1 MTIEEQIIEAVKMC
15 KGFINH
21 DTKGIW
27 YDRTVDQARTY
38 KALITG
44 ENCDWLLKRFVRR
57 EDDEAFE
64 QRVALTI
71 SLTPAVCGTLM
82 NPNNKVLRNENVKK
96 SFDFGDDALN
106 ERVATMRKSFYGRKR
121 GKNKGFDYWIK
132 TRYPILSFT
141 DPNSWVVTEWDT
153 PGTLSQLINPRPF
166 EVQSANAL
174 NFHIYNEELKWLY
187 VYQDIMV
194 ERLKPTKTAKQK
206 AEVSDVVDYYA
217 GKKYTLYGIG
227 YTIVL
232 TEVDRAQFN
241 ANGKELV
248 AGQELWESKAGSKH
262 FLISIYK
269 TNLDYV
275 PAFRVGYIFDPETN
289 CQTCVNGFHKAMP
302 FLMKSVKAVSEMD
315 LTIALHTFPQK
326 MQYVSRC
333 PGRDSK
339 HRCDQGYTV
348 SGELCTMCK
357 GSGIAVHTSA
367 QDALYFP
374 MPDKNTPNNEVL
386 DLDKMLA
393 YKYPPIDL
401 LKFQDSYIK
410 GLENSCMTA
419 VFGGGQS
426 QKTTSPSVT
435 GGEAPQTATEVN
447 MNMQGVYDA
456 LMPFVEKISEVWVD
470 EIYTFARLAGMAESV
485 EETEYE
491 IICVYPD
498 DLKLKGINDLLAD
511 LKNANE
517 SGAPAMLIAQINDD
531 IAAILYNGDDVAA
544 KMYEVKKRFYPFN
557 GMSGDSL
564 AMALGSQYVTKYAKV
579 LASNFEAIFSD
590 IESENPEFYYMNV
603 VEQEAIV
610 SKMVE
615 AYIQDIDGD
624 SAIGLSVAA
633 EGMDTGADG
642 AGAGDGNPGDD
653 GNADDATD
661 NTDNTEDTED
671 STDNNQS

>member
-1 MTIEEQIIEAVKMC
+1 MRIEETIIEAVKMC

-27 YDRTVDQARTY
+27 HDRTVEQARKY

-44 ENCDWLLKRFVRR
+44 ENCDWLLKQFVRR
-57 EDDEAFE
+57 EDTEAFE

-71 SLTPAVCGTLM
+71 SITPAVCGTLM
-82 NPNNKVLRNENVKK
+82 NPYSKVLRNENVKK
-96 SFDFGDDALN
+96 SFSFGDTALDS
-106 ERVATMRKSFYGRKR
+106 RVETMRKAFYGRKR

-132 TRYPILSFT
+132 TRFPILSFT
-141 DPNSWVVTEWDT
+141 DPNSWVVTEWDA
-153 PGTLSQLINPRPF
+153 PESQSQIIQPRPF
-166 EVQSANAL
+166 EVSSENAL
-174 NFHIYNEELKWLY
+174 NFHIYNEEVKWLFA
-187 VYQDIMV
+187 YQDILV
-194 ERLKPTKTAKQK
+194 ERYKKAKAVK
-206 AEVSDVVDYYA
+206 GGSVTEEVEYFE
-217 GKKYTLYGIG
+217 GKKFTLYGIG

-232 TEVDRAQFN
+232 REVD
-241 ANGKELV
+241 KV
-248 AGQELWESKAGSKH
+248 H
-262 FLISIYK
+262 FTNSDAVLEENQQMWDADKGARTFVISTYK

-275 PAFRVGYIFDPETN
+275 PVFRVGYIFDPETN
-289 CQTCVNGFHKAMP
+289 CETCVNGFHKAMP
-302 FLMKSVKAVSEMD
+302 FLMKSVKSVSEMD
-315 LTIALHTFPQK
+315 LSVSLHTFPQK

-333 PGRDSK
+333 PGVDSK
-339 HRCDQGYTV
+339 NRCIEGYTIGGGKCSV
-348 SGELCTMCK
+348 CK

-393 YKYPPIDL
+393 YKYPPIEL

-426 QKTTSPSVT
+426 VKTS
-435 GGEAPQTATEVN
+435 APNVNGVENPKTATEVN

-470 EIYTFARLAGMAESV
+470 SIYTFARLGGLAETVDESD
-485 EETEYE
+485 YE

-498 DLKLKGINDLLAD
+498 DLKLKGIAELLAD
-511 LKNANE
+511 LKTANE

-531 IAAILYNGDDVAA
+531 IAALLYNGDDIAQ
-544 KMYEVKKRFYPFN
+544 KMYDVKKRFYPFN
-557 GMSGDSL
+557 GLSADSL

-590 IESENPEFYYMNV
+590 IESEHPDFYFMNPV
-603 VEQEAIV
+603 QQETIV
-610 SKMVE
+610 SEMVA
-615 AYIQDIDGD
+615 AYIEDIDGD
-624 SAIGLSVAA
+624 SAIGLNIAA
-633 EGMDTGADG
+633 EGMNGGADNTD
-642 AGAGDGNPGDD
+642 AGDGNPGDD
-653 GNADDATD
+653 DEQDSDNGTDSADGTD
-661 NTDNTEDTED
+661 TTDTTE
-671 STDNNQS
+671 